1 MKQSLPILTLLSFL
15 FFFSSNGH
23 SQSQKDSFYVKKYD
37 RMIEI
42 DVKGFFSYGPG
53 TGLIYRKKHETGNF
67 VFVDRTRYW
76 RFGAY
81 ISGEGAKATI
91 DSISPNVPVNIN
103 YNGYFGLFLKI
114 GHETMFHF
122 GKFNLFYAIDLNP
135 NYYYQDIRGSKTPC
149 IANSFGLGVSLAGGM
164 RYYFNNRFSLS
175 VESVPFS
182 VNVYNKIVKYYTPIL
197 QNGNYGTFEPFK
209 VNEKGINISQ
219 AWLSSL
225 GFTYHF

>member
-15 FFFSSNGH
+15 FFLSINSYA
-23 SQSQKDSFYVKKYD
+23 QSQKDSFYVKKYPQ
-37 RMIEI
+37 MIEI

-81 ISGEGAKATI
+81 ISGEGSKATI
-91 DSISPNVPVNIN
+91 DTILPNVTTN

-122 GKFNLFYAIDLNP
+122 GKFNLFYAIDFNP

-149 IANSFGLGVSLAGGM
+149 IANTFGLGVGLVGGM

-175 VESVPFS
+175 VESVPFAI
-182 VNVYNKIVKYYTPIL
+182 NAYNKIIRYYPSFS
-197 QNGNYGTFEPFK
+197 QSGTFGTLNSFK